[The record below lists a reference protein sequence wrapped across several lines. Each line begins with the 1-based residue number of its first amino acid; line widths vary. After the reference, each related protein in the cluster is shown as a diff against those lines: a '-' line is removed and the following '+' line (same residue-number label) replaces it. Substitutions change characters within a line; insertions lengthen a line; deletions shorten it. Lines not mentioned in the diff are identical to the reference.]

1 MFPSTNIGACIEGL
15 SLKYYLKSSVPLK
28 SMTEEV
34 VVTRKGQTTVPVKL
48 RRKYGIYEGTRLQ
61 VEDTGKGILL
71 RKATST
77 LELIGSGSKHASVEE
92 MKRLLD
98 EMRAE
103 DQ

>member
-1 MFPSTNIGACIEGL
+1 
-15 SLKYYLKSSVPLK
+15 
-28 SMTEEV
+28 MTEEV

-48 RRKYGIYEGTRLQ
+48 RKKYGIYEGTRLQ

-77 LELIGSGSKHASVEE
+77 LELIGSGSKHASVGE
-92 MKRLLD
+92 MKKLLD

-103 DQ
+103 EE